1 MFYPRY
7 WLSYDLVKKMLN
19 GIIELLKRKKNRVNC
34 MFYVSGEVVETPELG
49 IGGKEKEERG
59 EVEFP

>member
-1 MFYPRY
+1 
-7 WLSYDLVKKMLN
+7 MLK
-19 GIIELLKRKKNRVNC
+19 GIIELLKRKKKKEKSSC
-34 MFYVSGEVVETPELG
+34 FVSGKVVETPELG